1 MDYKKTNREAIDKAE
16 NTYGKMR
23 DVEGKHSPNEVINY
37 LRTILGL
44 CCSRCGNKG
53 ITWPT
58 FKFYNYE
65 PNVICYGCQEKEKN
79 GIK

>member
-1 MDYKKTNREAIDKAE
+1 MNFKEINQKAIADAE
-16 NTYGKMR
+16 KTYGKMR
-23 DVEGKHSPNEVINY
+23 DVDSPNEVINY

-44 CCSRCGNKG
+44 CCSNCGSKK

-58 FKFYNYE
+58 FKFYNFE
-65 PNVICYGCQEKEKN
+65 PTVICYDCQKKEKL